1 MPGHIVGG
9 NKAMSLDTGTDT
21 QVPPQQAELA
31 AKFGQVIGDIDR
43 AQASLAEYRNRLLA
57 ADLTQVTARPV
68 EVDDFAARTRMVLRQ
83 VGLHGEA
90 LRTILPDAD

>member
-1 MPGHIVGG
+1 
-9 NKAMSLDTGTDT
+9 MSLDTDT
-21 QVPPQQAELA
+21 QVAAPQAELA
-31 AKFGQVIGDIDR
+31 AKFDQIIGDIDR

-57 ADLTQVTARPV
+57 ADRTQVTARSV